1 MLQSQK
7 FLKILTNEQIFTQ
20 NLREI
25 NFNLK
30 FPKKRFLTYSYL
42 KFSKETKARNIN
54 LVF

>member
-20 NLREI
+20 NLGEI

-30 FPKKRFLTYSYL
+30 LPKKHFLNYSDL
-42 KFSKETKARNIN
+42 KFT
-54 LVF
+54 